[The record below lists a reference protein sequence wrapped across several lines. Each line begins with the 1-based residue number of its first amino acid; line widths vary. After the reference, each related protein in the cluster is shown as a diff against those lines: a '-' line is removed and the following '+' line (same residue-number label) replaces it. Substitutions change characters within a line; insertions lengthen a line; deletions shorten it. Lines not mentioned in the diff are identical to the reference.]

1 MEKFGSVFQQHE
13 GLSSHPRTGWE
24 VGSGMQESPLWTP
37 DGGNAPFTGF
47 RLVSGYCQLGVAGA
61 LNPLP
66 ACSFLLWDS
75 LRTPPKTQLQWFG
88 PLCALLGPG
97 TWRTVSF
104 PGTIGGLIKVGPTVL
119 WRAPS
124 LPPWVLSLPP
134 PYCFILWG
142 GRGMAGPAGLGDTLI
157 W

>member
-24 VGSGMQESPLWTP
+24 VGSGTQESPLWTP

-47 RLVSGYCQLGVAGA
+47 PIGVWVLSAGCGWGSQSFTCLQFSALGLPVYPTQNSASVVWT
-61 LNPLP
+61 PLRP
-66 ACSFLLWDS
+66 
-75 LRTPPKTQLQWFG
+75 T
-88 PLCALLGPG
+88 G

-124 LPPWVLSLPP
+124 LPPWVLSPP
-134 PYCFILWG
+134 PSILLYFVGVEWL
-142 GRGMAGPAGLGDTLI
+142 GPQV
-157 W
+157 

>member
-24 VGSGMQESPLWTP
+24 VGSRKALSGPRMEETP
-37 DGGNAPFTGF
+37 PSRAS

-66 ACSFLLWDS
+66 AYSFLLWDS

-104 PGTIGGLIKVGPTVL
+104 PGTIGGLIKVGTTVL

-124 LPPWVLSLPP
+124 LPPWVLSPP
-134 PYCFILWG
+134 PSILLYFVGVEWL
-142 GRGMAGPAGLGDTLI
+142 GPQV
-157 W
+157 